1 MKNITLT
8 EQQMESL
15 DWLIDYLQERE
26 SIVMEEVERYYGEP
40 AIFPID
46 DLVDIFNNSLD

>member
-1 MKNITLT
+1 MKSITLT

-15 DWLIDYLQERE
+15 DWLIDYL
-26 SIVMEEVERYYGEP
+26 EEHDSVIAEAVQRDYGEP

-46 DLVDIFNNSLD
+46 DLIEIFNNSLD